1 MKKFLI
7 ASTALVAMAGAAAAE
22 VKISGDAR
30 FGLQYTGDATDFGA
44 PAGTSKT
51 SLEKRM
57 SVNIDGS
64 TTADNGVTFGAR
76 VRIRSD
82 EIAGTDTAGARV
94 FASAGGL
101 TVAAGN
107 ILGAI
112 ESMPNLYGP
121 SVGLTGLGWSGMVAN
136 IDRGP
141 AVGLAAATAA
151 AAPTPLTAAQTRA
164 AQKHGAMYFDWDAY
178 SSRGNGAEGIEVM
191 YSMGD
196 FKGHISYSSSKLNG
210 GAAATKRVAAYGAYT
225 FSGWTVALGIQDADT
240 ANDIQDKVILTASG
254 KIGDFGIGFG
264 VAQNGKGAKAVGGK
278 VTKYAINGS
287 YTMGATTVSGYIANQ
302 DVLPVAGGSKS
313 SYGIGASYSMGG
325 GASLVG
331 GIERTTRKDT
341 RADIGV
347 SFSF

>member
-7 ASTALVAMAGAAAAE
+7 ASTALALSAGFAAAE
-22 VKISGDAR
+22 VKIGGDAR
-30 FGLQYTGDATDFGA
+30 FGLQYNGGA
-44 PAGTSKT
+44 AAGSSKT

-57 SVNIDGS
+57 TVNIDGS

-82 EIAGTDTAGARV
+82 EVAGTAVAGARV
-94 FASAGGL
+94 FARAGGL

-107 ILGAI
+107 ILGAV

-121 SVGLTGLGWSGMVAN
+121 SVGLTGLGWSGLSTNV
-136 IDRGP
+136 DRG
-141 AVGLAAATAA
+141 GAA
-151 AAPTPLTAAQTRA
+151 
-164 AQKHGAMYFDWDAY
+164 HNSNYFDWDAY
-178 SSRGNGAEGIEVM
+178 SSRGNGAEGIEVI

-196 FKGHISYSSSKLNG
+196 FVGHLSYSSSKLNG
-210 GAAATKRVAAYGAYT
+210 GAAATKALGAYGAYT

-240 ANDIQDKVILTASG
+240 ARDMMDKVVLTASG
-254 KIGDFGIGFG
+254 KIGDFGVGFG
-264 VAQNGKGAKAVGGK
+264 MAQNGKGPKAVGGK
-278 VTKYAINGS
+278 ITKYAINGS
-287 YTMGATTVSGYIANQ
+287 YKMGAATVSGYVANQ
-302 DVLPVAGGSKS
+302 NVLPVAGGSKT
-313 SYGIGASYSMGG
+313 SYGIGASYAMGG
-325 GASLVG
+325 GASIIG

>member
-7 ASTALVAMAGAAAAE
+7 ASTALVMTAGAAAAE
-22 VKISGDAR
+22 VKIGGDAR
-30 FGLQYTGDATDFGA
+30 FGLQYNGA
-44 PAGTSKT
+44 NAVKT

-57 SVNIDGS
+57 TVNIDGT

-82 EIAGTDTAGARV
+82 ENTGTAVAGARV
-94 FASAGGL
+94 FARAGGL

-121 SVGLTGLGWSGMVAN
+121 SVGLTGLGWSGLSTNV
-136 IDRGP
+136 DRG
-141 AVGLAAATAA
+141 GAAHNTN
-151 AAPTPLTAAQTRA
+151 
-164 AQKHGAMYFDWDAY
+164 YFDWDAF
-178 SSRGNGAEGIEVM
+178 SSRGNGAEGIEVI

-196 FKGHISYSSSKLNG
+196 FAGHLSYSSNG
-210 GAAATKRVAAYGAYT
+210 LRGIAPSSGARRVAAYGAYK
-225 FSGWTVALGIQDADT
+225 FSGWTVALGIQDSNVVAAD
-240 ANDIQDKVILTASG
+240 AEDKMILTASG

-264 VAQNGKGAKAVGGK
+264 AAQNGKGANKINK
-278 VTKYAINGS
+278 FAINGS
-287 YTMGATTVSGYIANQ
+287 YTMGATTISGYIANQ
-302 DVLPVAGGSKS
+302 SVLPVPTGSKS
-313 SYGIGASYSMGG
+313 SYGIGASYAMGG